1 MSSFSEEDNVPYA
14 IVIGLDTLNGIQ
26 TVRILA
32 RHRIPII
39 AIAKDPTHHGCRT
52 RLCERILFTNTA
64 GDELIQTLV
73 ALGPQLKNKAVLYPC
88 ADMNVMLV
96 SRHRRELEPWYHIIL
111 PAAEVI
117 ETLMNK
123 LNFYTFAQQNGFPI
137 PQTRYL
143 NSLEDAERA
152 AAELTFPCILK
163 PPMSAIPEWE
173 KNSKLKAYK
182 LAKPSDLLEFFEKSQ
197 AWAKNLIVQE
207 WVEGPDSNLY
217 SCNCYFNA
225 QFEPVATFV
234 ARKLRQWPPVTGESC
249 LGEECRDDSV
259 LNEALRLFR
268 CAQLRG
274 LGYVEIKRSSR
285 SGKYFIIEPN
295 IGRPTG
301 RSPIAEA
308 GGVELLYTMYCD
320 AIGLPL
326 PKNLEQKYTGVKWID
341 LRRDTQSA
349 LYHFQDGDLTLKEWW
364 RSRQGK
370 KAHGVCAWNDPGPF
384 FGDLVRAARLYL
396 IPEERNRRDYR
407 NL

>member
-1 MSSFSEEDNVPYA
+1 MSSVPAQGKRPHA
-14 IVIGLDTLNGIQ
+14 IVIGLDSLNGIQ
-26 TVRILA
+26 TVRLLA

-39 AIAKDPTHHGCRT
+39 ALAKDPSHHGCRT
-52 RLCERILFTNTA
+52 RLCERIIYTNTA
-64 GDELIQTLV
+64 GPELIETLV
-73 ALGPQLKNKAVLYPC
+73 QLGPQLPQKAVLVPC
-88 ADMNVMLV
+88 SDMNVMLV
-96 SRHRRELEPWYHIIL
+96 SRHRLELAPWYYVVL
-111 PAAEVI
+111 PEQEML

-123 LNFYTFAQQNGFPI
+123 LDFYAYAQKNGFPI
-137 PQTRYL
+137 PQTRFL
-143 NSLEDAERA
+143 NSREDAERA
-152 AAELTFPCILK
+152 AAELTFPCVLK
-163 PPMSAIPEWE
+163 PPISAIPAWE

-182 LAKPSDLLEFFEKSQ
+182 LSGPQELLHFYEQSKDLSRD
-197 AWAKNLIVQE
+197 LIVQE

-225 QFEPVATFV
+225 RFEPLVTFV

-249 LGEECRDDSV
+249 LGEECRDDVV
-259 LNEALRLFR
+259 LDETLRLFG
-268 CAQLRG
+268 CAHLYG

-320 AIGLPL
+320 TLGLPL
-326 PKNLEQKYTGVKWID
+326 PEARQQRYTGVKWLD

-349 LYHFQDGDLTLKEWW
+349 IYHLREGDLTLKGWW
-364 RSRQGK
+364 QSLQGR
-370 KAHGVCAWNDPGPF
+370 KAHALFAWNDLGPF
-384 FGDLVRAARLYL
+384 FGDLIRAGRLYMV
-396 IPEERNRRDYR
+396 PAERSRRDYR

>member
-1 MSSFSEEDNVPYA
+1 MSSAPADCKTPHA

-32 RHRIPII
+32 RHRIPIVG
-39 AIAKDPTHHGCRT
+39 IAKDPTHHGCRT

-64 GDELIQTLV
+64 GPELIETLV
-73 ALGPQLKNKAVLYPC
+73 ALGPQLPHKAVLYPC

-96 SRHRRELEPWYHIIL
+96 SKHRAELEPWYHIVL
-111 PAAEVI
+111 PAVEVI
-117 ETLMNK
+117 DTLMNK
-123 LNFYTFAQQNGFPI
+123 LSFYAYAQQNGFPI
-137 PQTRYL
+137 PETRFL
-143 NSLEDAERA
+143 NSREDAQRA
-152 AAELTFPCILK
+152 AMEMTFPCVLK
-163 PPMSAIPEWE
+163 PPMSAIPAWE

-182 LAKPSDLLEFFEKSQ
+182 LASGDELLKFFEQSQ
-197 AWAKNLIVQE
+197 AWTKDLIVQE

-225 QFEPVATFV
+225 QCEPLVTFV

-249 LGEECRDDSV
+249 LGEECRDDVV
-259 LNEALRLFR
+259 LNETVRLFR

-274 LGYVEIKRSSR
+274 LGYVEIKKSART
-285 SGKYFIIEPN
+285 GKYFVIEPN

-301 RSPIAEA
+301 RSAIAEA

-320 AIGLPL
+320 ALGLPL
-326 PKNLEQKYTGVKWID
+326 PENREQKYTGVKWLD

-349 LYHFQDGDLTLKEWW
+349 LYHMQEGDLTLGGWW
-364 RSRQGK
+364 RSLQGK
-370 KAHGVCAWNDPGPF
+370 KAHALFAWNDLGPF
-384 FGDLVRAARLYL
+384 FGDLVRAGRLYMV
-396 IPEERNRRDYR
+396 PEERSRRDYR